1 MTQNPQAVVQIVRE
15 KFLSRAKT
23 KDQADRQAF
32 LSELY
37 VFLTDE
43 MHTGMKKVCWWEPHY
58 QTTIVLHSV
67 YPHLQVLSLED
78 PSPPPPSAI
87 DCDLLK
93 HFAFEAEVQKIHYP
107 PLWPRLEQL
116 YSYTSLIPRLS
127 HHLAFDR
134 LQFLHTT
141 SDQKLDNGKAWEQ
154 GYTERF
160 WVYSQFGPW
169 LHCPTYAV
177 HTHIIFYRV
186 QVCRDF
192 ELADRY
198 YKEVRWF
205 PHTAVINMSSC
216 SQ

>member
-1 MTQNPQAVVQIVRE
+1 MVQIVRE

-43 MHTGMKKVCWWEPHY
+43 MHTGMKKVRWWVAHY
-58 QTTIVLHSV
+58 QTIIVLHSV

-107 PLWPRLEQL
+107 PL
-116 YSYTSLIPRLS
+116 
-127 HHLAFDR
+127 
-134 LQFLHTT
+134 
-141 SDQKLDNGKAWEQ
+141 
-154 GYTERF
+154 
-160 WVYSQFGPW
+160 
-169 LHCPTYAV
+169 
-177 HTHIIFYRV
+177 
-186 QVCRDF
+186 
-192 ELADRY
+192 
-198 YKEVRWF
+198 
-205 PHTAVINMSSC
+205 
-216 SQ
+216 

>member
-1 MTQNPQAVVQIVRE
+1 MVQIVRE

-43 MHTGMKKVCWWEPHY
+43 MHTGMKEVRWWVAHY
-58 QTTIVLHSV
+58 QTTTMLHPV

-107 PLWPRLEQL
+107 PL
-116 YSYTSLIPRLS
+116 
-127 HHLAFDR
+127 
-134 LQFLHTT
+134 
-141 SDQKLDNGKAWEQ
+141 
-154 GYTERF
+154 
-160 WVYSQFGPW
+160 
-169 LHCPTYAV
+169 
-177 HTHIIFYRV
+177 
-186 QVCRDF
+186 
-192 ELADRY
+192 
-198 YKEVRWF
+198 
-205 PHTAVINMSSC
+205 
-216 SQ
+216 